1 VLFEDFFFSITQQ
14 EIFCS
19 TELDPSKYVGA
30 VVDLPDCRGDLQ
42 FKNLMVDKVNTV
54 VKSTGSLTVS
64 ADGYSCVSA
73 LKTANVNG
81 SKLIINGEEIENG

>member
-64 ADGYSCVSA
+64 ADGYSCGSA
-73 LKTANVNG
+73 LKTANVDG